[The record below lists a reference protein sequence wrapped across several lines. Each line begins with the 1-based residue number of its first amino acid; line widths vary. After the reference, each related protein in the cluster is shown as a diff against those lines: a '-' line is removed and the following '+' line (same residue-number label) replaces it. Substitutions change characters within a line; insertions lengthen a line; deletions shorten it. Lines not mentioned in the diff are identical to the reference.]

1 MSSIIY
7 LFVGAVIGYIVG
19 KRNKAAGVS
28 FDEKQVEEKGRN
40 LEKILVMVGAGR
52 VTNNEVQQV
61 LGVSDATVTR
71 YLDELEKQGKIRQVG
86 TTGNAVFYEKI

>member
-1 MSSIIY
+1 MSNIIY
-7 LFVGAVIGYIVG
+7 LVVGAVIGYMVG
-19 KRNKAAGVS
+19 KRNGTGVG
-28 FDEKQVEEKGRN
+28 FGEKQVEEKKKN

-52 VTNNEVQQV
+52 VTNNEVQQA